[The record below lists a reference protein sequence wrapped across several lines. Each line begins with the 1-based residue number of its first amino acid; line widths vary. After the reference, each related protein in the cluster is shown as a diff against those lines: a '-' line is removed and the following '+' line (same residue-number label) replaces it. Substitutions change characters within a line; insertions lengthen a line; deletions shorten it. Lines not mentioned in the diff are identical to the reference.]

1 MRRSPTRPRILKR
14 RKLPFHQNATDSQP
28 GESGSKDPSI
38 PAAVQSFPG
47 GIRIMDHPSK
57 SDTQVV
63 VSPEKVEAQSVI
75 GDLTAKGN
83 ECGAQGP
90 NKFIL
95 LSGSGNKWD
104 YGADPQSAAEAAAT
118 RSTEGHKVKA
128 ETTRSFPGD
137 KLLTEIKPLNKDVNC
152 GPFDDSLTDLKWLG
166 RMSTCALEPNS
177 TKQLSSKENQNSL
190 QTFQAH
196 NTHTSAEAPQQ
207 PISERPP
214 YSYMA
219 MIQFAINSRKNRRM
233 TLKEICMWIENN
245 FPYYRDVAKPGWKNS
260 IRHNLS
266 VHDLFIR
273 ETSPDGKKSFWTIR
287 PEANRCLTLDH
298 VYKPGC
304 DPVTATVPVPML
316 LLANQHQKR
325 TLPDA
330 RKTPTSSE
338 RKMKPLLPRT
348 DSYLVPIQLPVTPSV
363 YLPSTSTPFPPPCS
377 QQKGNNSR
385 GTKRVRIAPKVT
397 QSDSPAVMISPQKN
411 TDFKVEVKEELV
423 CVPIKCETPKA
434 PPKRQASSSR
444 RKQRLVL
451 SVNEEP
457 VLLCH
462 ESNFFDSGVASD
474 ALTFQ
479 DNPHIELDEDKHGQE
494 SPDREFSFKT
504 PIKSRS
510 HLTSSTPS
518 KPPSYVASFKVTP
531 VDKGSQNILDFSPS
545 HTPGGPTDTPQH
557 DYTTFSFSSTPFKDL
572 PLFNSP
578 RELLTSAPSRVTGPA
593 ESPTE
598 CLKSSCSRE
607 LLQGGSSTAANRSIT
622 EGLVLDT
629 MNDSLS
635 KILLDV
641 SFSGLDD
648 DDLGGPTDTPQHDN
662 TTFSFS
668 STPFKD
674 LPLFNS
680 PTELLKSAPSR
691 VTGPAE
697 SPTGCFTSSYSR
709 KLLWGGGAPASPSI
723 TEGLVSDTLNNN
735 LNKILLDISLSSL
748 DDDELGMA
756 NMSWSEL
763 FPQLK

>member
-1 MRRSPTRPRILKR
+1 MRRSPRRPLILKR

-28 GESGSKDPSI
+28 GESGSKEPSK
-38 PAAVQSFPG
+38 PAAAQSFPD

-63 VSPEKVEAQSVI
+63 VIPEKANLQSVI
-75 GDLTAKGN
+75 GALTAKGK

-95 LSGSGNKWD
+95 LNGGGS
-104 YGADPQSAAEAAAT
+104 
-118 RSTEGHKVKA
+118 VLF
-128 ETTRSFPGD
+128 FP
-137 KLLTEIKPLNKDVNC
+137 LCLILVNKDVNC
-152 GPFDDSLTDLKWLG
+152 GPLDDSLTNIQWLG
-166 RMSTCALEPNS
+166 KMSTCALEPNS
-177 TKQLSSKENQNSL
+177 TKQLSK
-190 QTFQAH
+190 
-196 NTHTSAEAPQQ
+196 APQQ

-233 TLKEICMWIENN
+233 TLKEIYMWIEDN

-266 VHDLFIR
+266 LHDMFIR
-273 ETSPDGKKSFWTIR
+273 ETSPDGKMSFWTIR

-298 VYKPGC
+298 VYKVSAA
-304 DPVTATVPVPML
+304 DSL
-316 LLANQHQKR
+316 LLTDIIYVSSYFSQHQKR

-348 DSYLVPIQLPVTPSV
+348 DSYLVPIQLPVTPSI

-377 QQKGNNSR
+377 QQRGNSSR
-385 GTKRVRIAPKVT
+385 AAKRVRIAPKVRNF
-397 QSDSPAVMISPQKN
+397 SYIS
-411 TDFKVEVKEELV
+411 VEVKEELV

-457 VLLCH
+457 VLLCNK
-462 ESNFFDSGVASD
+462 SNFFDSGVDSD
-474 ALTFQ
+474 ASTFQ

-504 PIKSRS
+504 PIKSSS

-531 VDKGSQNILDFSPS
+531 VDKGSQNILHLSPIR
-545 HTPGGPTDTPQH
+545 TTGGPTVTPQH

-648 DDLGGPTDTPQHDN
+648 DD
-662 TTFSFS
+662 F
-668 STPFKD
+668 
-674 LPLFNS
+674 
-680 PTELLKSAPSR
+680 
-691 VTGPAE
+691 
-697 SPTGCFTSSYSR
+697 
-709 KLLWGGGAPASPSI
+709 
-723 TEGLVSDTLNNN
+723 
-735 LNKILLDISLSSL
+735 
-748 DDDELGMA
+748 GMA
-756 NMSWSEL
+756 NISWSDL
-763 FPQLK
+763 IPQLK

>member
-95 LSGSGNKWD
+95 LSGSGNNNNVFS
-104 YGADPQSAAEAAAT
+104 PFT
-118 RSTEGHKVKA
+118 
-128 ETTRSFPGD
+128 
-137 KLLTEIKPLNKDVNC
+137 LLVNKDVNC

-177 TKQLSSKENQNSL
+177 TKQLSK
-190 QTFQAH
+190 
-196 NTHTSAEAPQQ
+196 APQQ

-214 YSYMA
+214 YSYMV

-233 TLKEICMWIENN
+233 TLKEICMWIEDN

-273 ETSPDGKKSFWTIR
+273 ETSPDGKMSFWTIR

-298 VYKPGC
+298 VYKVSAA
-304 DPVTATVPVPML
+304 DSL
-316 LLANQHQKR
+316 LLHRAM
-325 TLPDA
+325 LMCFLC
-330 RKTPTSSE
+330 SE

-385 GTKRVRIAPKVT
+385 GTKRVRIAPKVMNF
-397 QSDSPAVMISPQKN
+397 SYISAFLKCVVVV
-411 TDFKVEVKEELV
+411 VEVKEELV

-462 ESNFFDSGVASD
+462 ESNFFDSGVASN

-504 PIKSRS
+504 QIKSRS

-531 VDKGSQNILDFSPS
+531 VGKGSQNILDFSPS

-607 LLQGGSSTAANRSIT
+607 LLQGGSSTTANRSIT

-648 DDLGGPTDTPQHDN
+648 DDLG
-662 TTFSFS
+662 
-668 STPFKD
+668 
-674 LPLFNS
+674 
-680 PTELLKSAPSR
+680 
-691 VTGPAE
+691 
-697 SPTGCFTSSYSR
+697 
-709 KLLWGGGAPASPSI
+709 
-723 TEGLVSDTLNNN
+723 
-735 LNKILLDISLSSL
+735 
-748 DDDELGMA
+748 MA
-756 NMSWSEL
+756 NISWSE
-763 FPQLK
+763 FIPQLK

>member
-57 SDTQVV
+57 SDTRLVYF
-63 VSPEKVEAQSVI
+63 PETADLQSVI

-128 ETTRSFPGD
+128 ETTRSFPG
-137 KLLTEIKPLNKDVNC
+137 NKDVNYS
-152 GPFDDSLTDLKWLG
+152 PLDDSLG

-177 TKQLSSKENQNSL
+177 TKQLSSKENQNPLL

-196 NTHTSAEAPQQ
+196 NTHTSAEAPKQ

-233 TLKEICMWIENN
+233 TLNEIYMWIENN

-273 ETSPDGKKSFWTIR
+273 ETSPDGKMSFWTIR

-298 VYKPGC
+298 VYK
-304 DPVTATVPVPML
+304 
-316 LLANQHQKR
+316 HQKR

-451 SVNEEP
+451 SLNEEP

-474 ALTFQ
+474 ASTFQ

-531 VDKGSQNILDFSPS
+531 VDKGSQDILHLSPIR
-545 HTPGGPTDTPQH
+545 TPGGPTDTPQH
-557 DYTTFSFSSTPFKDL
+557 NYTTFSFGSTPFKDL

-578 RELLTSAPSRVTGPA
+578 RELLTSAPSRVTGSA

-607 LLQGGSSTAANRSIT
+607 LLQGGSSTTANRSIT

-635 KILLDV
+635 DLLLDV

-648 DDLGGPTDTPQHDN
+648 DDLG
-662 TTFSFS
+662 
-668 STPFKD
+668 
-674 LPLFNS
+674 
-680 PTELLKSAPSR
+680 
-691 VTGPAE
+691 
-697 SPTGCFTSSYSR
+697 
-709 KLLWGGGAPASPSI
+709 
-723 TEGLVSDTLNNN
+723 
-735 LNKILLDISLSSL
+735 
-748 DDDELGMA
+748 MA
-756 NMSWSEL
+756 NISWSE
-763 FPQLK
+763 FIPQLK